1 MEGKTSVFREVQ
13 YYRSAEDD
21 VRLKSSGS
29 PRNMDALEFAKIVS
43 RYEMEYEVSCSYVV
57 LFLTSNAA
65 MGYTFVYGCNQQA

>member
-1 MEGKTSVFREVQ
+1 MEGKTSAFREAQ
-13 YYRSAEDD
+13 YYRSAGDD
-21 VRLKSSGS
+21 VRLRH
-29 PRNMDALEFAKIVS
+29 PHFLDCHWTLEFAKIVS